1 MERKT
6 NPPDVI
12 RPDVIHV
19 AIFGCTPAL
28 LDLIER
34 IGASSVQIVMNSDQY
49 KYVTENMTQK
59 PNGHWVRKN
68 PLTST
73 VR

>member
-1 MERKT
+1 MERK
-6 NPPDVI
+6 NNRLPDVI
-12 RPDVIHV
+12 YV

-34 IGASSVQIVMNSDQY
+34 IGASSVQITMNKDQY
-49 KYVTENMTQK
+49 EYVTENMRQK
-59 PNGHWVRKN
+59 PNGRWVRKN

>member
-1 MERKT
+1 MFLQ
-6 NPPDVI
+6 
-12 RPDVIHV
+12 
-19 AIFGCTPAL
+19 IFGCTPAL

-34 IGASSVQIVMNSDQY
+34 LRESTVPVYMSRDQWNY
-49 KYVTENMTQK
+49 ITENMTQK